1 MRLYLC
7 GPTEKIPNRNARE
20 FEHASMQLKS
30 KGYGVA
36 SPVRMTSEGQAM
48 EAAMNTRLAE
58 LLRCKGVALMQ
69 GWSRSRSVRLELDVA
84 FACGKDVRWLESWL
98 DDRPREWDDIV
109 PTDVNGEAL
118 E

>member
-7 GPTEKIPNRNARE
+7 GPTENLPSRNAE
-20 FEHASMQLKS
+20 AFEAAMRSLSAM
-30 KGYGVA
+30 GYVVA
-36 SPVRMTSEGQAM
+36 SPTRITSDGQ
-48 EAAMNTRLAE
+48 EPTSAMNTRLAE
-58 LLRCKGVALMQ
+58 LLRCQGVALMQ
-69 GWSRSRSVRLELDVA
+69 GWSRSRAVRLELDVA

-98 DDRPREWDDIV
+98 DHRPGAWDDIV